1 MGHCS
6 PSVTIN
12 NWGEAM
18 EPYYFWQDFFISYR
32 ASPDAIKALWLI
44 EPPAFIVAL
53 AWVVLNARGRQNK
66 TGEASQPAGQFP
78 DFNGD
83 A

>member
-1 MGHCS
+1 
-6 PSVTIN
+6 
-12 NWGEAM
+12 M
-18 EPYYFWQDFFISYR
+18 EPYGFGQDFFVSYR

-44 EPPAFIVAL
+44 VPPTFAVGL
-53 AWVVLNARGRQNK
+53 AWVLLNAGKTSGGRQNK

-78 DFNGD
+78 GPSGG